1 VAALERRFLRRK
13 AINVIALVSS
23 GAAALFG
30 LTFLVWILWTT
41 VSKGLHYLTPALF
54 TQMTPAAGEDG
65 GMLNAFAGSL
75 IIATLA
81 ILIGTPIGIAAGTWL
96 AEYARD
102 RKLGTIIRFVNDI
115 LLSAPSIVIG
125 MFVALTVVAT
135 MGHNSAI
142 AGAIALAMIAL
153 PVIVR
158 TTDEMMQLV
167 PAQMREAALS
177 LGIPQW
183 KVTTQILYR
192 AALPGIITGVLLAFA
207 RISGETAPLLFTSLS
222 NQYWSTDLG
231 QPMAS
236 VPTVMNTFAMSP
248 FDNWVGLA
256 WAAALCMTAFV
267 LVLSLLARAILLRNK
282 MSHD

>member
-1 VAALERRFLRRK
+1 MDALERRFLRRK
-13 AINVIALVSS
+13 ATNAATLVLS

-30 LTFLVWILWTT
+30 LAFLVWILWTT
-41 VSKGLHYLTPALF
+41 ISKGLHYLTPALF

-75 IIATLA
+75 IIATLGIA
-81 ILIGTPIGIAAGTWL
+81 IGTPIGIAAGTWL

-115 LLSAPSIVIG
+115 LLSAPSIVLG
-125 MFVALTVVAT
+125 MFVSLTVVAT

-142 AGAIALAMIAL
+142 AGAIALAFIAL

-192 AALPGIITGVLLAFA
+192 AALPGIVTGVLLAFA

-222 NQYWSTDLG
+222 NQYWSTDFG

-256 WAAALCMTAFV
+256 WAAALCMTLFV
-267 LVLSLLARAILLRNK
+267 LTLGLVARAILLRNK